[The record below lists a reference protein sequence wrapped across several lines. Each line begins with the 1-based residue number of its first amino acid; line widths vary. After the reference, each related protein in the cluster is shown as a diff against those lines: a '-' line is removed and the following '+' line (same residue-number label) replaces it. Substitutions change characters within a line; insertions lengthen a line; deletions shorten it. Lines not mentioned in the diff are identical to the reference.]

1 MSVCTSL
8 RQAASPSGSASD
20 DSGTYDSGTVSSI
33 DSLLGPER
41 VDPDFRIRQRL
52 EASRQGMLQ
61 LDLLRRKH
69 QKLMQEMRLRL
80 AHVGESAEVKSRV
93 KRAQLTTTSVP
104 VHHAENAV
112 CTHQRITT
120 GNTYATARHS
130 RCDTEIHSTEHN
142 KNNNNSFW
150 IKLEDS
156 RCDSPVSCC
165 VSHRSSVSM
174 DSGCVSISSD
184 PRVCNFSTQSPMSYS
199 TYRKLSIEERCKQ
212 FEQHAVNDENQR
224 IVATAIESTTALR
237 CRGAKRYVKNWQ
249 RPKSMCAAFPEENS
263 VLVDSRSFS
272 QITPPPIHRKFTTV
286 ARCESVQTR
295 RPYMAG
301 SCLDVRPTLIKDSPV
316 APTRFAVNQS
326 PVLQAKPSLFVP
338 PTPSSPPHIR
348 IRNPQKPP
356 QPMPRVSQSEPQ
368 SIFHASRVFVDRSP
382 RNARQRPKSM
392 YNLERVDSDE
402 DSAHLAQPAI
412 VISRQQSYA
421 RSNENSPSESRK
433 FHVIETS
440 QTASNITLFGQ
451 QHYQLNR
458 CESSQ
463 SSETM
468 VAERPRR
475 RTTPEKD
482 WKESEGL

>member
-1 MSVCTSL
+1 MSVCASL

-41 VDPDFRIRQRL
+41 IDPDFRIRQRL
-52 EASRQGMLQ
+52 EASRQGMIQ
-61 LDLLRRKH
+61 LDLLRSKH
-69 QKLMQEMRLRL
+69 QKLMQEMRLHL
-80 AHVGESAEVKSRV
+80 AHVGEPTEVKSRA
-93 KRAQLTTTSVP
+93 KRAQ
-104 VHHAENAV
+104 
-112 CTHQRITT
+112 ITT
-120 GNTYATARHS
+120 ATAPPLHQA
-130 RCDTEIHSTEHN
+130 E
-142 KNNNNSFW
+142 
-150 IKLEDS
+150 IKLDDS
-156 RCDSPVSCC
+156 RCDSPMSCC

-184 PRVCNFSTQSPMSYS
+184 PSSHSPMSYS

-212 FEQHAVNDENQR
+212 FEQNTVSDENQR

-249 RPKSMCAAFPEENS
+249 RPKSMCAAFPEENCI
-263 VLVDSRSFS
+263 LVDSHSFS
-272 QITPPPIHRKFTTV
+272 QITPPPMHRKITTV
-286 ARCESVQTR
+286 ARCESVQYLICAQAR
-295 RPYMAG
+295 RPYIAG
-301 SCLDVRPTLIKDSPV
+301 SCLDVRSTFVEDPPV
-316 APTRFAVNQS
+316 APIRFAVNQS

-338 PTPSSPPHIR
+338 PTPSSPPHTR

-356 QPMPRVSQSEPQ
+356 QPLPRVSQLEPQ

-392 YNLERVDSDE
+392 FSLERVDSDE
-402 DSAHLAQPAI
+402 DSSHLAQPA
-412 VISRQQSYA
+412 VVLSRQQSYA
-421 RSNENSPSESRK
+421 LSSENSPTESRK

-451 QHYQLNR
+451 QHCQLNR

-463 SSETM
+463 SSETI

>member
-69 QKLMQEMRLRL
+69 QKLMQVDKTLRHNVVVMAMEAGEREERERERQKIFPGNEMRLRL

-104 VHHAENAV
+104 VHHAE
-112 CTHQRITT
+112 
-120 GNTYATARHS
+120 
-130 RCDTEIHSTEHN
+130 
-142 KNNNNSFW
+142 

-184 PRVCNFSTQSPMSYS
+184 PSTQSPMSYS